1 MPTGNANIRFLLPE
15 ARAEIDVE
23 DISIQLDTCADS
35 TQTLGDLFN
44 NLKPPI
50 ELDEGYVP
58 EVMFLI

>member
-1 MPTGNANIRFLLPE
+1 MPTGNASVRFLLAE
-15 ARAEIDVE
+15 AHTEIDVE

-50 ELDEGYVP
+50 ELDEGYDSYN
-58 EVMFLI
+58 L